1 MNDTSSNSTNES
13 QGVKKGPPPLPK
25 SNLTG
30 SNPPPSLPPA
40 FPQYPP
46 IPRYEVPFGQPQ
58 KQRSPA
64 FGKFAA
70 AALLNLNGFGLGHFW
85 LGNKIHGL
93 VEIAGTVIILAAS
106 IFLQNTEN
114 VVLWLSL
121 LAGWVIFHAI
131 LGGLKANN
139 PESNFGIQPTVGILI
154 LIGVGVFV
162 IEGGLFAAMR
172 AVGGSSERAGAVSYR
187 QQDYK
192 KAASQYGL
200 AEVMYKLTY
209 SKEAGTADYY
219 NEVSRLVVDI
229 QKLISAEKYTDVAEK
244 VETLIQKEPGLIV
257 TGHNL
262 GLQAAMAIAAQQT
275 GVGDFAKAADTYSYA
290 LNHYSRAKD
299 YAAAQNAF
307 YDELLAWA
315 AKLASEE
322 NYEDAL
328 VVYKRVQ
335 NELPIL
341 VTWSEFVPLVGKTY
355 IDFSSQL
362 SDSEQY
368 QDAID
373 KLEEFQA
380 SYPSSTLE
388 GTIRNKYPDLYLEL
402 ARQQLKNK
410 DYANAVSNYEYL
422 MSAYSTTA
430 QSSVAFKEI
439 VDAYVGYGDSLAESG
454 NNQGAYDIYKKAL
467 AANISESD
475 RARVTLAL
483 GKILLNIGKDQI
495 AQKLYLQ
502 AELSLKEAEGYAQD
516 ETLKQEIADA
526 IVLAISSLAG
536 DSGEQGSGVIYET
549 VTSACA
555 GQAATS
561 DAVAYFTDRA
571 GKARSCSGETLP
583 SSITAQV
590 PGELKYVV
598 TYSYGTSNTG
608 SCPYTIISGGGGS
621 ATLYLSRRTETV
633 TVRLAKTGA
642 VYSTKTFSGGS
653 PGSCPYYHYFSYS
666 RVDYQYGSSVSEAEV
681 SNWLTSIIK

>member
-1 MNDTSSNSTNES
+1 MKETSSNSANEN
-13 QGVKKGPPPLPK
+13 QGDRKGPPPLPI
-25 SNLTG
+25 SNLAGT
-30 SNPPPSLPPA
+30 NPPVPVPPA

-64 FGKFAA
+64 FGKFVA
-70 AALLNLNGFGLGHFW
+70 AALLNLNGFGLGHFS

-106 IFLQNTEN
+106 LFLQNTEN

-139 PESNFGIQPTVGILI
+139 PELNFGIQPSVSILI

-172 AVGGSSERAGAVSYR
+172 AIGGSSGNAGAVSYR

-200 AEVMYKLTY
+200 AEVMFKLTY
-209 SKEAGTADYY
+209 SKEAATVDYY
-219 NEVSRLVVDI
+219 NEVSRLVVEI
-229 QKLISAEKYTDVAEK
+229 QNLISEEKYTDVADK
-244 VETLIQKEPGLIV
+244 VEVLIQKEPSLIV

-262 GLQAAMAIAAQQT
+262 GLQASMAIAAQET
-275 GVGDFAKAADTYSYA
+275 GAGDFAKAADTYSYA

-307 YDELLAWA
+307 FDELLDWA
-315 AKLASEE
+315 GKLAGEK
-322 NYEDAL
+322 NYGDAL
-328 VVYKRVQ
+328 EVYKRVQ
-335 NELPIL
+335 TELPIL

-355 IDFSSQL
+355 IDYSSQL
-362 SDSEQY
+362 AETEQY

-380 SYPSSTLE
+380 AYPSSTLE
-388 GTIRNKYPDLYLEL
+388 GTIRNMYPDLYLEL

-410 DYANAVSNYEYL
+410 DYANAVINYEYL
-422 MSAYSTTA
+422 ISAYSTTVQGSIA
-430 QSSVAFKEI
+430 NKEI
-439 VDAYVGYGDSLAESG
+439 VNAYVGYGDSLAESG

-467 AANISESD
+467 ASNISEED
-475 RARVTLAL
+475 RSRVTLAL

-495 AQKLYLQ
+495 AQKLYLE
-502 AELSLKEAEGYAQD
+502 AELSLKEADGYTQD

-536 DSGEQGSGVIYET
+536 DSGSQGSGVIIET
-549 VTSACA
+549 VTNACA
-555 GQAATS
+555 GKAASS

-571 GKARSCSGETLP
+571 GKARSCSGETIP

-598 TYSYGTSNTG
+598 TYSYATSNTG

-633 TVRLAKTGA
+633 TIRLAKTGA

-653 PGSCPYYHYFSYS
+653 PGSCPYYHYFTYS
-666 RVDYQYGSSVSEAEV
+666 RTDYQYGSAVSESEV
-681 SNWLTSIIK
+681 NNWLTSVIK